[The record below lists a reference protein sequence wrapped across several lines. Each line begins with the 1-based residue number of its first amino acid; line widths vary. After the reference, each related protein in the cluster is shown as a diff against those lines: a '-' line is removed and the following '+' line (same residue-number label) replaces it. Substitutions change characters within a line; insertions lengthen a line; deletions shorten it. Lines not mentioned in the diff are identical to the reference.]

1 MLGLNGCP
9 MFGGGWAVMALL
21 TFLWLLLLAAVVLV
35 AIWLATRRGLT
46 RESPLDILNRRY
58 ASGEIN
64 REEYERM
71 KREISSSEG

>member
-1 MLGLNGCP
+1 MFGLNGCP

-58 ASGEIN
+58 ASGEIS

>member
-1 MLGLNGCP
+1 
-9 MFGGGWAVMALL
+9 MALL